1 MSDLKD
7 DIGTLLDRYVAHWNA
22 WEMDAVR
29 GLWDPD
35 EAEPIYVAEESP
47 ALVGWDALALYWQVS
62 EPCRSEHLI
71 RLSDLRVRAIA
82 PDVAH
87 AFYTLSWNVFIYNN
101 RLYPRPIGGTV
112 RATTLLRRKSDGWRL
127 FHHIEAPLASLI
139 QLKDAHEKN
148 VDPAL
153 FALLAEKGLSF
164 EG

>member
-1 MSDLKD
+1 MAELEAE
-7 DIGTLLDRYVAHWNA
+7 IGAVLERYVAHWND
-22 WEMDAVR
+22 WEMDAVK

-35 EAEPIYVAEESP
+35 EPEPIYVAEEAP
-47 ALVGWDALALYWQVS
+47 AHIGWDALDRYWQVS
-62 EPCRSEHLI
+62 EPRRSEHFI
-71 RLSDLRVRAIA
+71 RLSELRAREIA
-82 PDVAH
+82 PGVAH

-112 RATTLLRRKSDGWRL
+112 RATTLLRRKADGWRL

-153 FALLAEKGLSF
+153 FDLLTEKGVTF
-164 EG
+164 D